1 VTKNQRKRLREA
13 LVAVK
18 VGRSRAS
25 RTGLTKKSAVIF
37 EEFADSVCELYQL
50 LDELDIEAIEEI

>member
-1 VTKNQRKRLREA
+1 MTKNQRKRLREA

-25 RTGLTKKSAVIF
+25 RTALSAKSAMAF